1 MKIISDNRKGLHGY
15 KIIDTYEVGI
25 ALEGWEVKSARAGTV
40 QLTTSYC
47 FFKNNEIFLSNAT
60 FKQFMLIQTNETQE
74 RKLLMH
80 KNQIIRL
87 QNKKERLASSTILP
101 TKIYFNSASRI
112 KVEIALVTGMN
123 KSDKREALKKRDN
136 ERYLQKVLRNYK

>member
-15 KIIDTYEVGI
+15 KIIDTYEAGLV
-25 ALEGWEVKSARAGTV
+25 LEGWEVKSARAGTV

-47 FFKNNEIFLSNAT
+47 FFRNNEIFLSNAT
-60 FKQFMLIQTNETQE
+60 FKQFMLVKGDETRE

-80 KNQIIRL
+80 KNEIIRL
-87 QNKKERLASSTILP
+87 ANKKDRLGASTILP

-112 KVEIALVTGMN
+112 KVEIALVVGMN
-123 KSDKREALKKRDN
+123 KADKRETIKKRDN
-136 ERYLQKVLRNYK
+136 DRYLQKVLKNYK